1 MTHTDKGNYG
11 RKHDSVTI
19 NEAVLEAIRNTASNK
34 TISCAAAHALAKDC
48 GTSPAEVG
56 KAIDVSEVC
65 IVSCQLGI
73 FKHSS
78 DRPAPAVPEI
88 KPELEQA
95 IASRVMNGRLSCVAA
110 WSIAKD
116 CHLTRPQMGAACDRL
131 GIKINACQLGT
142 FG

>member
-1 MTHTDKGNYG
+1 MAHTDKGNYG
-11 RKHDSVTI
+11 RKHDSVKT
-19 NEAVLEAIRNTASNK
+19 NEAILEAIQKKAFNK
-34 TISCAAAHALAKDC
+34 TISCAAAHALAKDY

-56 KAIDVSEVC
+56 KAIDVLEVC

-73 FKHSS
+73 FKHSP

-95 IASRVMNGRLSCVAA
+95 IASRLTNGRLSCVAA
-110 WSIAKD
+110 WSIAKGF
-116 CHLTRPQMGAACDRL
+116 HLTRLQMGAACDHL

>member
-11 RKHDSVTI
+11 RKHDSVKT
-19 NEAVLEAIRNTASNK
+19 NAAVLEAIRNKASDK
-34 TISCAAAHALAKDC
+34 TISCAAAHAVAKKC

-78 DRPAPAVPEI
+78 DRPAQAVPEI
-88 KPELEQA
+88 TPELEQT
-95 IASRVMNGRLSCVAA
+95 ITSRLTNGRLSCEAA

-116 CHLTRPQMGAACDRL
+116 HRLTRLQMGAACDHL

>member
-1 MTHTDKGNYG
+1 MAHTDKGNYG
-11 RKHDSVTI
+11 RKHDPVTI
-19 NEAVLEAIRNTASNK
+19 NKAVCEALRKKALNN

-48 GTSPAEVG
+48 NTTPAEVG

-73 FKHSS
+73 FKHSN
-78 DRPAPAVPEI
+78 DRPAPAAPEI
-88 KPELEQA
+88 GPELEQA
-95 IASRVMNGRLSCVAA
+95 IASRLVDGRLSCKAA
-110 WSIAKD
+110 WSIAQD
-116 CHLTRPQMGAACDRL
+116 CRLTRLQMGAACDRL